1 VLEAA
6 LATHGFRSISAADYG
21 FQEKLDLYASAEIIV
36 APHGSGLANIAFCA
50 PGTHIIE
57 IEGDDWSDPWF
68 GDVARAVGLS
78 YSLVRAFR
86 TVSPAWL
93 PDIVRHLEVDVEK
106 VMAAVDDI
114 VR

>member
-1 VLEAA
+1 
-6 LATHGFRSISAADYG
+6 
-21 FQEKLDLYASAEIIV
+21 
-36 APHGSGLANIAFCA
+36 
-50 PGTHIIE
+50 
-57 IEGDDWSDPWF
+57 
-68 GDVARAVGLS
+68 VGLS